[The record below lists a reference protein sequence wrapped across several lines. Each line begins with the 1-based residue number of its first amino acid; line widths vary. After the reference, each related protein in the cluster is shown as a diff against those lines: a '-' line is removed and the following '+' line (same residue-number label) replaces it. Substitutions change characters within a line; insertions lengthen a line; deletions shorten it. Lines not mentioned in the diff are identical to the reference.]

1 MEVKQSLHN
10 KERYQIAAKRV
21 KRIKGFYTHAL
32 IYTLVNLVFVYINI
46 QNLEEG
52 ESYFQWQNFI
62 TLSFW
67 GIGLLSHAGS
77 VFLPSLIFG
86 KNWESKKIK
95 ELMDKEAN
103 DIKRYE

>member
-1 MEVKQSLHN
+1 MNNSLGN

-32 IYTLVNLVFVYINI
+32 VFTIVNLVFVYINF

-52 ESYFQWQNFI
+52 ESYFQWRNFI
-62 TLSFW
+62 TFSFW
-67 GIGLLSHAGS
+67 GIGLLAHAGS

-86 KNWESKKIK
+86 RNWEERKIK
-95 ELMDKEAN
+95 ELMDKDDSRWE
-103 DIKRYE
+103 

>member
-1 MEVKQSLHN
+1 MDNSSLNH
-10 KERYQIAAKRV
+10 KERYEIAARRV

-32 IYTLVNLVFVYINI
+32 IFTIVNLIFVYFNF

-52 ESYFQWQNFI
+52 ESYFQWRNFI
-62 TLSFW
+62 TFSFW
-67 GIGLLSHAGS
+67 GIGLLSHACS

-95 ELMDKEAN
+95 ELMDKEA
-103 DIKRYE
+103 DEIKRYE